1 MNSAITSDAANLTG
15 PKIIEK
21 RMGHAY
27 QAEQCHGVVAEKQ
40 RII

>member
-1 MNSAITSDAANLTG
+1 MDTAITSDAA
-15 PKIIEK
+15 K
-21 RMGHAY
+21 Y